1 MKKYAV
7 ILPLGLLLWASCE
20 QDSVSNGTNP
30 ENQVVEVKFN
40 LTLRQDVADFRST
53 RGLPDGLPDDP
64 VSKNDGEESDTDAG
78 EEAQPTVTLSY
89 VDYAIYDAEGTYIRH
104 ARKEIHVAPDG
115 SASFSLQEAFTSGIY
130 KVSFLAHNVEGA
142 QFSEENNWVTFPTI
156 SDTFWGNDEIEID
169 ASQTNQ
175 SFSVSIRRAIAGV
188 EFCPTDQVPEQIHHF
203 NIESSGLYNTINLLD
218 GTVSDAT
225 TELDYSYIFKEE
237 DRNPGTRVSQTF
249 YTFVPEKGA
258 EAESALI
265 DAVTISALTEKDG
278 IERTRTITE
287 VPIYRNKITRY
298 TGTLYTPSIVD
309 GELTIEIETEWEG
322 YVDKELDSEE

>member
-89 VDYAIYDAEGTYIRH
+89 VDY
-104 ARKEIHVAPDG
+104 
-115 SASFSLQEAFTSGIY
+115 LQEAFTSGIY

-218 GTVSDAT
+218 GTASDAT